1 MPDAYDYLTQPSGM
15 GPAHP
20 LLVPLQAGL
29 AAYHQPTYRQ
39 PTAEEQAMIM
49 ENLRALQEQRSV
61 AAKNYGDVVNS
72 AVKGRQEYLAA
83 ALDGL
88 KGLLAAQA
96 DNNMASAEQQ
106 SAAMRLYGQLSESAA
121 NQSTGVLYQM
131 PSGNP
136 NAPGGLNQMLAE
148 NANAVAVEAQ
158 KAGLSGLNP
167 EDQEQRVR
175 AMLEPR
181 VLGMEQAATQ
191 YMGTTVNP
199 QAGDLRVVLDG
210 VNSNIIAGIQQ
221 LKASGLDPEVADRLI
236 VDYTNRATTN
246 LKSTPTSQGILAGA
260 EGQLARAQ
268 ADKAAQLRMVQEYSD
283 KYGLDPAARQQLL
296 QMTGQVQ
303 GLLDVTDPSV
313 YNSMVRS
320 ASDAAA
326 GPIADLLSDMSAQEG
341 ALQRSLE
348 VQDDPFFAQLRVF
361 AEKHPWYETWMRS
374 QGFQHHQEA
383 VRWLLNNKDTVGVMD
398 NTWQQIQQERES
410 PELGEG
416 NPLGAGSAITPRDLA
431 QRLRGMTTPDGKQ
444 GTLGG
449 VGMNTNKI
457 GRALSEIGGLFRR
470 DPGAG
475 RSAIPMPPS
484 GSGLSQQMGRL
495 GNAQGSAQFGARPLW
510 KGAGAYAGD
519 PRNQGTGGAV
529 TDPPPPTGQPPAPAP
544 AGGAPSGAPATPGTP
559 VASWQPRHAGAF
571 SAGPTE
577 DPQARRARMQA
588 ELDPYKALASLVDTL
603 RVG

>member
-1 MPDAYDYLTQPSGM
+1 MPDAYDYLTQPAGM

-61 AAKNYGDVVNS
+61 AAKNYGDVVNA

-83 ALDGL
+83 ALEALVGYL
-88 KGLLAAQA
+88 EAESR
-96 DNNMASAEQQ
+96 NNMASAEQQ
-106 SAAMRLYGQLSESAA
+106 GHAMKLYSMWSDPSLKAATA
-121 NQSTGVLYQM
+121 VLFEL
-131 PSGNP
+131 PSGDP
-136 NAPGGLNQMLAE
+136 AAFNQMVAE
-148 NANAVAVEAQ
+148 NSNAAVVEAQ

-167 EDQEQRVR
+167 EAQEQRAR
-175 AMLEPR
+175 ALLEPR
-181 VLGMEQAATQ
+181 VLGMEQAGTN
-191 YMGTTVNP
+191 YLGTTVSP
-199 QAGDLRVVLDG
+199 QSGDLRVVLDG
-210 VNSNIIAGIQQ
+210 TTSNLIAAVQQ
-221 LKASGLDPEVADRLI
+221 MRASGLDSGVADRLI
-236 VDYTNRATTN
+236 EDYTNRLTTN
-246 LKSTPTSQGILAGA
+246 LSSTPVAQGIRAGASDQLTLAQNTLAGHL
-260 EGQLARAQ
+260 QTT
-268 ADKAAQLRMVQEYSD
+268 KEYSD
-283 KYGLDPAARQQLL
+283 KYGEDPKVRETLL
-296 QMTGQVQ
+296 NLTGQIA
-303 GLLDVTDPSV
+303 GLADITDPSV
-313 YNSMVRS
+313 YGTMVRS
-320 ASDAAA
+320 ASDVAAA
-326 GPIADLLSDMSAQEG
+326 PVAKLLADLSEQEG

-374 QGFQHHQEA
+374 QGFRHHQEA
-383 VRWLLNNKDTVGVMD
+383 VRWLLANKDTVGVMD
-398 NTWQQIQQERES
+398 NTWQQIQQEQES
-410 PELGEG
+410 PELAEG
-416 NPLGAGSAITPRDLA
+416 NPLGAGDMITPRELS
-431 QRLRGMTTPDGKQ
+431 QRLRNMTTPEGKA
-444 GTLGG
+444 GTLAG

-470 DPGAG
+470 DPGAA
-475 RSAIPMPPS
+475 RAAIPAAPG

-495 GNAQGSAQFGARPLW
+495 GNSQGGAQFGARPLW

-519 PRNQGTGGAV
+519 PRNQGTGGTV

-559 VASWQPRHAGAF
+559 VAAWQPRHADAF
-571 SAGPTE
+571 NQGSVE